1 MAAVCWGETS
11 CAAGAMGPD
20 SGMLTYSQHP
30 DSTRLR
36 RKTQRRE
43 TRCLKYGERSRV
55 SSVRGYR
62 TITTICGPS
71 SCSIKTWFAVVRAEE
86 LECHAQNPDLNPA
99 EHLTSILD
107 VTNALEDGKTPQPCS
122 KT

>member
-1 MAAVCWGETS
+1 MRLYNVFLELFLKPYNYKNKLCDLGQQEVFIAAYLCAVPVEWTGHGGAALPDMAAVCWGETS

-30 DSTRLR
+30 DSTRLQ

-55 SSVRGYR
+55 SSV
-62 TITTICGPS
+62 
-71 SCSIKTWFAVVRAEE
+71 
-86 LECHAQNPDLNPA
+86 DLPR
-99 EHLTSILD
+99 
-107 VTNALEDGKTPQPCS
+107 VQ
-122 KT
+122 